1 MWVGEG
7 EGTMLVAFLVT
18 LKLDKVSKIKNC
30 KSYITIKQMCTAVE
44 ELKIAILSQLN
55 RDITNP
61 KFSSVNQV
69 MAGHGLYY
77 VLNGLKVKFACPWV
91 Q

>member
-7 EGTMLVAFLVT
+7 EGKMSVAFLVT

-55 RDITNP
+55 RVITNP

-69 MAGHGLYY
+69 MVGHGLYY
-77 VLNGLKVKFACPWV
+77 VLNDLT
-91 Q
+91 